1 MKNTY
6 YSEMSFSI
14 DLIRD
19 AYKTNDVSLIKR
31 KLKSDLDMKI
41 TESEIK
47 DCITHTEDYEQIS
60 NSISMQEIF
69 NDG

>member
-1 MKNTY
+1 MNIY
-6 YSEMSFSI
+6 YSELSFSI

-19 AYKTNDVSLIKR
+19 AYKTNDVSLIKK
-31 KLKSDLDMKI
+31 KLKSDLGMKVS
-41 TESEIK
+41 ESEIK

-60 NSISMQEIF
+60 NSVSMQEIF